1 MTNKIGLLLPR
12 SVIYPKISFDIANG
26 LKFGLANND
35 IKNIEI
41 KTENIG
47 LCNDSKL
54 IYATCEK
61 LLFDGA
67 NIIAGYVNP
76 ITANALEPLFAA
88 ADALFIALD
97 SGMHYPVELV
107 KNSHVIT
114 LSLDGALCNHAIATK
129 VTSDNMKNVSFTC
142 SFFDSG
148 YRSALPFATSLN
160 ETGGKIASN
169 YISPLK
175 RADYSLTKL
184 EEQVTGENSDAIFTS
199 SCGDMAQDF
208 FNYLAKSKTLLEY
221 PIYGSSYMA
230 EEEWLAKINYPG
242 TDIKVCVP
250 WAKRL
255 NNPANHK
262 FIETM
267 ISNKSRAG
275 IFSLLGYDA
284 ASIISKIINAND
296 VEEALVILDGLEFDS
311 PRGKSV
317 IDSTYNCVHAPI
329 YLGWIQKDEQSTF
342 CMLDPRESITN
353 TDELRRLQYNDITA
367 SAGVYTSWV
376 NAYPCIES

>member
-12 SVIYPKISFDIANG
+12 SVIYPRISFDIANG

-47 LCNDSKL
+47 LCNDTKQ
-54 IYATCEK
+54 IYASCEK

-76 ITANALEPLFAA
+76 STATALEPLFAA

-107 KNSHVIT
+107 KNPHILT

-129 VTSDNMKNVSFTC
+129 VTGDNMKNISFTC
-142 SFFDSG
+142 SFYDSG
-148 YRSALPFATSLN
+148 YRSALPFTTSIN
-160 ETGGKIASN
+160 ETGGRIVSN
-169 YISPLK
+169 YISALK
-175 RADYSLTKL
+175 RADFSLAKL
-184 EEQVTGENSDAIFTS
+184 EEQVKEKDCDAIFTS

-208 FNYLAKSKTLLEY
+208 FDHLATSKTLLEY
-221 PIYGSSYMA
+221 PIYGSSFMA

-250 WAKRL
+250 WAKKL
-255 NNPANHK
+255 DNAANHK

-267 ISNKSRAG
+267 TTNKSRAN

-284 ASIISKIINAND
+284 ATIISKIINAND
-296 VEEALVILDGLEFDS
+296 VDEALVILDGLEIDS
-311 PRGKSV
+311 PRGKSMV
-317 IDSTYNCVHAPI
+317 DSTYNHIYAPI
-329 YLGWIQKDEQSTF
+329 YLGWIQKDENSKF
-342 CMLDPRESITN
+342 CMLDPRERILN
-353 TDELRRLQYNDITA
+353 LDKLRRLQYNDITA
-367 SAGVYTSWV
+367 SEGVYTSWV
-376 NAYPCIES
+376 NAYPCLES